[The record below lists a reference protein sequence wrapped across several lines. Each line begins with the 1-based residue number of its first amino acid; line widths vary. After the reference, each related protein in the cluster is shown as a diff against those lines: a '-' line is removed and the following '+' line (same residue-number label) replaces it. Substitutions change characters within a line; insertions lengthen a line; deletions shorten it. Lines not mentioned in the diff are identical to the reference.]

1 MAAADR
7 RGAPRRRLPLRR
19 GRRRGG
25 AGGCSQHQLLVGRPR
40 AGRRPPVLADGAD
53 GRCARESAAA
63 GLLRAG
69 LGRWLTVRHS
79 LIGRIGPSQ
88 YVRKPTDQEQSLF
101 GGERSRYLVVY
112 PFTKSTDWYL
122 LSKEARQGVMNEHMR
137 VGHEYPTIRQ
147 ALAYSFGLDSQE
159 FVVAYETDD
168 LVAFGDLVRA
178 LRSTES
184 RRSTVSDTPILLGIH
199 RPIDEILG
207 LLGAAVMADTARGL
221 ADGAQLVERA
231 ERLFPGGVNSP
242 VRAFRAVGR
251 PPLVLERGEGPYV
264 WDADGGATSTTSA
277 PGGRRSSATPTRR
290 SSRRSPR
297 AARERT
303 GPRRHATRSRSSS
316 ARRSGA
322 PCRRW
327 SASGSPRRAPRRS

>member
-1 MAAADR
+1 MSEQTYVQALGLALDPAW
-7 RGAPRRRLPLRR
+7 RRRDDAERHEDGCAFQAAYEAVDRHDVRTISYSSVTLEPGVDILLWRMAPSVEALEES
-19 GRRRGG
+19 G
-25 AGGCSQHQLLVGRPR
+25 AALLQ
-40 AGRRPPVLADGAD
+40 AGV
-53 GRCARESAAA
+53 
-63 GLLRAG
+63 
-69 LGRWLTVRHS
+69 GRWLTVTHS

-101 GGERSRYLVVY
+101 SGERSRYLVVY

-207 LLGAAVMADTARGL
+207 LLGA
-221 ADGAQLVERA
+221 
-231 ERLFPGGVNSP
+231 P
-242 VRAFRAVGR
+242 
-251 PPLVLERGEGPYV
+251 
-264 WDADGGATSTTSA
+264 
-277 PGGRRSSATPTRR
+277 
-290 SSRRSPR
+290 
-297 AARERT
+297 
-303 GPRRHATRSRSSS
+303 
-316 ARRSGA
+316 
-322 PCRRW
+322 
-327 SASGSPRRAPRRS
+327 